1 MEELVKK
8 ITEMV
13 EDIQPYMEFDESTNL
28 LEEDILDS
36 MSVLLLVQELEDEFN
51 ISIEMEEVTGENFTN
66 ILSVAKLIAL
76 KIGE

>member
-36 MSVLLLVQELEDEFN
+36 MSVLLLVQELEDEFS

>member
-1 MEELVKK
+1 MEELVRK

-51 ISIEMEEVTGENFTN
+51 ISIEMEEVTGENFAN